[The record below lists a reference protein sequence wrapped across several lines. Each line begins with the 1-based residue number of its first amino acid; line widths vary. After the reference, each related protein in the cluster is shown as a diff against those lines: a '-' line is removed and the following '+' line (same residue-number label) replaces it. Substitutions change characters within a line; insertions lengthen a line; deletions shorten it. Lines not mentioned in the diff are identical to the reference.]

1 MEPGSTLLVQVGQHK
16 GGIVFV
22 HKGFTDPETQTPR
35 VKDKTHFWK
44 KNNPVANQ
52 NISIWRLGVPPNH
65 PFRMGLSMINYPAIE
80 VPPLEETS
88 HVFHP
93 AFPSRHKA
101 WESCR
106 TTPGTENENDPSPIG
121 IIISSWYLY

>member
-44 KNNPVANQ
+44 KTIQ
-52 NISIWRLGVPPNH
+52 WLIRI
-65 PFRMGLSMINYPAIE
+65 
-80 VPPLEETS
+80 
-88 HVFHP
+88 
-93 AFPSRHKA
+93 FPY
-101 WESCR
+101 
-106 TTPGTENENDPSPIG
+106 GG
-121 IIISSWYLY
+121 